1 MTQFILP
8 SGQVVFYDW
17 YATEKAQQ
25 ILAATNGGMLMFAW
39 EAILEDGR
47 VIRQFDDVIFSRAIT
62 DEDFVPPEDSRLS
75 VDALGKERVSQ
86 FRLHPI
92 AYVKKNCPWFQQP
105 VVVSLR
111 LARDERLT
119 SLWETDFSP
128 RTGYTL
134 RRTVIGIKRK
144 VGEEEVGT
152 FVVLSPS
159 GQITICSDTNQ
170 SFEGE

>member
-1 MTQFILP
+1 MKSITLP
-8 SGQVVFYDW
+8 SGQVVFNDW
-17 YATEKAQQ
+17 YATEKAKQL
-25 ILAATNGGMLMFAW
+25 LARTNGGMLMFVW

-47 VIRQFDDVIFSRAIT
+47 VIRQFDDVNFSRAMT

-92 AYVKKNCPWFQQP
+92 AFVKKNAPWFQQP
-105 VVVSLR
+105 IVVSLNLKR
-111 LARDERLT
+111 GERLT
-119 SLWETDFSP
+119 SFWETDFSP

-134 RRTVIGIKRK
+134 RRTVVCLKRT
-144 VGEEEVGT
+144 VGTEEIST

-159 GQITICSDTNQ
+159 GQITICGDTNQ